1 MTPKESLTGIKS
13 KPDFADLANGMF
25 CGRSAKIACSCP
37 CIIKRL
43 S

>member
-13 KPDFADLANGMF
+13 KPDFTDLTNGMF

-37 CIIKRL
+37 CIIQRL
-43 S
+43 C